1 MKNPI
6 PSLPSALTLTK
17 NSESKMPLVLLL
29 LGLCSALMWPPALG
43 AAAMTPVFGPKQ
55 YTRTA
60 GPPQTFTETFQ
71 HCGTTPCQ
79 LVMVNGNAD
88 GTNRISSASISLNG
102 TQIIDPSDFNQQ
114 VAKIV
119 KPVTLTDQNRLTV
132 RLASKPGSFLTITI
146 ECAAS
151 PVVLSAGAPGVSL
164 PNPTTLLSAFPII
177 NTGTAA
183 AENVRVTAITLT
195 KRDPN
200 QRDIDATLT
209 SPALPFNLGT
219 IPVNG
224 SIVLDADFIGGPFT
238 PRNSY
243 ALTVQGTY
251 AVGSATY
258 CFTLNT
264 DLVIPPEAPGSA
276 PLNTV
281 TVGANTVSGAP
292 FPHQPLNFGDKVN
305 RPRWTV
311 PTAPFVPGTPTATS
325 TGTQMSPLGPTA
337 RLLTP
342 LAPGPILTPLAPG
355 PIVFSANNGLG
366 LTSGTVNGTA
376 ATDGNAAEPS
386 GASGG
391 GVIFVTANW
400 TAAYSTDSGA
410 TFTQL
415 DPTTIFPSDAVGFC
429 CDQIVQYVPSVD
441 RFIWFLQGNGYRL
454 ASASPADIINS
465 GGTAWTYW
473 NLTPQVF
480 GEAAGTSFD
489 YPDLSVGNN
498 ELYMSWDGNGGF
510 QVARTSPA
518 GIQAGGTIT
527 IEFTHPSDA
536 PMAWGSHLSQNT
548 GDEIFWAGH
557 NNNSQ
562 MRIFS
567 LQEGSNTYFW
577 RDRGISS
584 WANNAPTSTT
594 PDGQDWLA
602 KNFNGPGGNS
612 FPRNGVIGATR
623 VFSQI
628 WFAWTAGTDDFFQ
641 QAHVEMVT
649 LDRNHDFNVT
659 QQVQIWN
666 NNYAFAYPALATN
679 ACSFEVGLSFEFG
692 GGGNYENHV
701 VGFWGDFVAYITTG
715 SNVGTTRFGDYVT
728 IRQAPFTGGNP
739 GNLFTAFGYGLNSV
753 PPPGTGT
760 TTDIHYVL
768 FGRPASF
775 CIIP

>member
-6 PSLPSALTLTK
+6 AFLPSALAFTK
-17 NSESKMPLVLLL
+17 NSESKTPLVLLL

-55 YTRTA
+55 YTRAA

-71 HCGTTPCQ
+71 HCGTAPCQ

-88 GTNRISSASISLNG
+88 GRNRISSASISLNG
-102 TQIIDPSDFNQQ
+102 TQVIGPSDFNQQ

-177 NTGTAA
+177 NTGMAA
-183 AENVRVTAITLT
+183 AENVQVTAITLT

-200 QRDIDATLT
+200 QQAIDVTLT

-238 PRNSY
+238 PGNSY

-251 AVGSATY
+251 AVGSNTY
-258 CFTLNT
+258 CFTLDT

-281 TVGANTVSGAP
+281 SVGANRVSGAP
-292 FPHQPLNFGDKVN
+292 FPHQPPSFDDEVN
-305 RPRWTV
+305 TPRWTV
-311 PTAPFVPGTPTATS
+311 PTAPFVPGTPTGTS
-325 TGTQMSPLGPTA
+325 TGIQRVLK
-337 RLLTP
+337 P
-342 LAPGPILTPLAPG
+342 LAAEQAPEGGPP
-355 PIVFSANNGLG
+355 PIVFLANNGLG
-366 LTSGTVNGTA
+366 INGST
-376 ATDGNAAEPS
+376 TAEPS
-386 GASGG
+386 GASSRS
-391 GVIFVTANW
+391 VVFVSANW
-400 TAAYSTDSGA
+400 LAAYSTDGGT

-429 CDQIVQYVPSVD
+429 CDQIVQYVPSID
-441 RFIWFLQGNGYRL
+441 RFIWLLQGNGYRL

-473 NLTPQVF
+473 NLTPGVF
-480 GEAAGTSFD
+480 GSCGSFD
-489 YPDLSVGNN
+489 YPDVSVGSNS
-498 ELYMSWDGNGGF
+498 LYMSWDAGGGGCAGGF
-510 QVARTSPA
+510 QVVRVSLV
-518 GIQAGGTIT
+518 GIEAADTIT
-527 IEFTHPSDA
+527 LEFTDPPDGG
-536 PMAWGSHLSQNT
+536 MAWGSHLSQNT

-562 MRIFS
+562 MRVFS

-584 WANNAPTSTT
+584 WANNAPTSLT

-623 VFSQI
+623 SFSQI

-649 LDRNHDFNVT
+649 LDRNNDFNVT

-679 ACSFEVGLSFEFG
+679 ACSLEVGLSFEFG

-728 IRQAPFTGGNP
+728 IRQAPFTEANP

-760 TTDIHYVL
+760 TTDIHYVV